1 MTISDITKQLRQD
14 EGVKRTVYQD
24 HLGYWTI
31 GVGRLVDPSKPG
43 AGLRDNEIDL
53 MLRNDIMDRINQL
66 STRLP
71 WFIKLDDVRQGVLIN
86 MAFQLGVE
94 GLLGFVTTLD
104 LIAKGKY
111 AEAANQMLKSKWAKQ
126 TPERA
131 ARMAKQMITG
141 KWVFQ

>member
-71 WFIKLDDVRQGVLIN
+71 WFVKLDDVRQGVLIN
-86 MAFQLGVE
+86 MAFQLGVD

-104 LIAKGKY
+104 LISKGKY